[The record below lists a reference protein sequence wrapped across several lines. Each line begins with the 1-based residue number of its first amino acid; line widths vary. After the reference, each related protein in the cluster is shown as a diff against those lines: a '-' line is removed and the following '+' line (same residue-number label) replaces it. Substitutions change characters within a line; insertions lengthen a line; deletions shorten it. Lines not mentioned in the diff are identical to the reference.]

1 MYQNTLQLC
10 GFRITANRK
19 HRFTGKAEKKYQ
31 ILKHSKKQKKLGK
44 SIEERP
50 ETVNLGE
57 EFGHL
62 E

>member
-31 ILKHSKKQKKLGK
+31 NPQALEKAEKNLAKALKNALKQ
-44 SIEERP
+44 
-50 ETVNLGE
+50 
-57 EFGHL
+57 
-62 E
+62 